1 MPSDSVIPL
10 LGIHPKEYKWGY
22 NGDTWTQMFIAKL
35 WKKPKCSSTQNGWRK
50 CDIDID
56 IDRHNGVLFSQKE
69 EWNYVVWR

>member
-35 WKKPKCSSTQNGWRK
+35 WKQPKCSSTHNGWRK
-50 CDIDID
+50 CDIDTD
-56 IDRHNGVLFSQKE
+56 IDRHNRILFSQKK